1 MQKVEL
7 SAEWE
12 ESTELEWSEDFM
24 TVSVR
29 GVEEI
34 GGSKGVQGVK

>member
-12 ESTELEWSEDFM
+12 ESTELEGLKDFM
-24 TVSVR
+24 AVSIR
-29 GVEEI
+29 EVEAI
-34 GGSKGVQGVK
+34 GGSEGVQGFN